1 MYQDI
6 WIRFLFFSEQK
17 KFGKNKY
24 NFKICNKSMKNN
36 GKSEKKFRK

>member
-1 MYQDI
+1 MYGYV
-6 WIRFLFFSEQK
+6 FSFSVSKK